1 MGKVDY
7 DPIRVVIVEDSP
19 TARELLTTLFQSAE
33 GMEVIG
39 VAPDGEEG
47 VRLTRELRP
56 DVVTMD
62 VRMPGIDG
70 LEATRR
76 IMHQAP
82 TPIVIVTNSTMR
94 ADMDLTFEALR
105 AGALT
110 VMRKPGLAD
119 PETCDKVVQAVR
131 LMSEVPVVHHWG
143 RGERAA
149 EETAKPLE
157 RDRIVAQ
164 PAWKESGKPPS
175 SDTWHLS
182 AEVALWVQR
191 IGIAASTGGPG
202 ALAKILG
209 LLPGDYRVPIL
220 VVQHITRGF
229 AIGLAEW
236 LDGVTAL
243 RVRLAGHGEVPRP
256 GTALLAPDDYHM
268 QVSSA
273 GVVELSKKPPF
284 KGVRPSADYLFR
296 SLAHAYGPRAMGILL
311 TGMGDDGAE
320 GLSVLHDM
328 GGLTIAQDERSC
340 IVYGMP
346 REAVARR
353 AVDRVLT
360 PDQIAQVLGQL
371 AHCQEE
377 KVVAD
382 G

>member
-1 MGKVDY
+1 MGNADN
-7 DPIRVVIVEDSP
+7 DTIRVVVVEDSP

-33 GMEVIG
+33 GMEVVG

-47 VRLTRELRP
+47 VRLASQLRP

-110 VMRKPGLAD
+110 VVRKPGLAD
-119 PETCDKVVQAVR
+119 PQTCDKVVQAVR
-131 LMSEVPVVHHWG
+131 LMSKVPVVHHWG
-143 RGERAA
+143 RDKRIAR
-149 EETAKPLE
+149 ETTRPLR
-157 RDRIVAQ
+157 RDSTVAQ
-164 PAWKESGKPPS
+164 ISRKEPEEPPS
-175 SDTWHLS
+175 SDAWRLS
-182 AEVALWVQR
+182 ADVGSLVQR

-202 ALAKILG
+202 TLAKILG
-209 LLPGDYRVPIL
+209 RLPGDFRVPIL
-220 VVQHITRGF
+220 VVQHITPGF

-236 LDGVTAL
+236 LDGTTPL
-243 RVRLAGHGEVPRP
+243 RVSLAGHGEVPRP

-268 QVSSA
+268 QVNSA
-273 GVVELSKKPPF
+273 GVVELSKEPPF
-284 KGVRPSADYLFR
+284 KGVRPSANYLFH
-296 SLAHAYGPRAMGILL
+296 SLAHAYGARAMGIML

-328 GGLTIAQDERSC
+328 GGPTIAQNEKSC

-346 REAVARR
+346 REAVARK

-360 PDQIAQVLGQL
+360 PDQVAQVLGQL
-371 AHCQEE
+371 AYPQEE
-377 KVVAD
+377 KVAAD